1 MGGGGPAVPV
11 GSPWAISASLQRT
24 GFLRGVAAVVLC
36 LAIAAP
42 AFPASAT
49 PETINLSADAQA
61 HTVDLGEVRRGM
73 QLERRVP
80 LRNSLAFPA
89 TIRDVQSSCSCTVAK
104 DIEGATLKP
113 GELLPLPLSIDLA
126 NKTGEFRQ
134 SVHLTFAPP
143 LGELALTVRGTVVEE
158 YPAELRFEDL
168 RAAETRRER
177 FLLRTWP
184 GQPPVRVLKAEH
196 AMSGVVVSIEEVDAQ
211 TVAVE
216 VKVTAGARGDTLE
229 GTISLNTNDS
239 EVPDK
244 VMRVYASV
252 LDSLVP
258 SREKLVFGAVKP
270 GTSETLSMTVTTP
283 YDEAIPV
290 FQLAQKNA
298 DQFAVVLK
306 PEPGKCTLTATV
318 RAKDDD
324 TGILRDVIE
333 LVSADGY
340 RLEIPA
346 FALVR

>member
-1 MGGGGPAVPV
+1 
-11 GSPWAISASLQRT
+11 
-24 GFLRGVAAVVLC
+24 VAAVVLC